1 MDVRVGDRTVRVT
14 SPDRVLYP
22 ATGTTKADVLAY
34 YVQAAPAMLPHLAGR
49 PVTRKRW
56 PDGVDGEAFFAKDVD
71 PGTPDW
77 VPTVQ
82 VPHEDGTK
90 FYPLIDAAAGLAWCA
105 QVSAVELHVPQWRL
119 AAPTGPRAAGR
130 RRAPL
135 VDRVVIDLD
144 PGPGVG
150 LAECARIAVALRE
163 RLGELGERSVPVTSG
178 SKGLHV
184 YVPMDVPL
192 PADEA
197 NGWARQVAAA
207 MVTAFPEL
215 AVDSMAKVKRHNR
228 VLIDWSQNNPAKT
241 TVAPYS
247 LRGRDQPTVAAP
259 RTWDEL
265 DDPGLRHL
273 NYREVLDRLAAGIDP
288 LADLHTPPSTQR
300 RLAVAVGA
308 PSAPPP
314 GSSSATA
321 TRRRPAVRP
330 VIVVREPAAAP
341 PSVGEPAQLPA
352 DLAGPVPVT
361 LARAA
366 EQLPGPFALTGGTRY
381 ELKWDGYR
389 GVLVADGQ
397 NTRLWSRQ
405 HRPLGQAFPE
415 LVRAGHQLLPPG
427 TVVDGEVCMW
437 DGQRLDFDLLQRRMV
452 TGARA
457 GEHARQHPAA
467 FMAFD
472 LLALRGQDLRRR
484 PWTERRAL
492 LEELAAGWAPPLQL
506 TPVTDDV
513 DQAREWMHLYQ
524 PAGIEGI
531 VAKAAHGLYAP
542 GQRAWTKVKPR
553 ETVEVLVGAV
563 IGPIEHPA
571 ALVAGLYVDGEL
583 TIVGRTG
590 QLTDRHVRALATHL
604 TPAAPGHPWPDRML
618 ANRFSPGRDRVTLTK
633 VEPTLIIE
641 VAADSARQDTGWR
654 HALRY
659 LRLRTDLTPKD
670 LPGASELRVAVEP

>member
-1 MDVRVGDRTVRVT
+1 MGDRTVRVT
-14 SPDRVLYP
+14 SPDRVLFP

-77 VPTVQ
+77 MPTVQ

-119 AAPTGPRAAGR
+119 AAPSGPRVAGR

-178 SKGLHV
+178 FKGMHV

-207 MVTAFPEL
+207 MVAAFPEL
-215 AVDSMAKVKRHNR
+215 AVDSMAKVKRQGR

-247 LRGRDQPTVAAP
+247 LRGRTEPTVAAP

-265 DDPGLRHL
+265 ADPDLRHL
-273 NYREVLDRLAAGIDP
+273 DHREVLDRLAAGIDP
-288 LADLHTPPSTQR
+288 LADLHTPPTSSQR
-300 RLAVAVGA
+300 QLAVAAGGAASA
-308 PSAPPP
+308 PSR
-314 GSSSATA
+314 GGGSATS

-330 VIVVREPAAAP
+330 VIVVREPAAP
-341 PSVGEPAQLPA
+341 PSVGEPAMVSPELPA

-366 EQLPGPFALTGGTRY
+366 EQLPGPFALAGGSRY
-381 ELKWDGYR
+381 ELKWDGY
-389 GVLVADGQ
+389 
-397 NTRLWSRQ
+397 
-405 HRPLGQAFPE
+405 
-415 LVRAGHQLLPPG
+415 
-427 TVVDGEVCMW
+427 
-437 DGQRLDFDLLQRRMV
+437 
-452 TGARA
+452 
-457 GEHARQHPAA
+457 
-467 FMAFD
+467 
-472 LLALRGQDLRRR
+472 
-484 PWTERRAL
+484 
-492 LEELAAGWAPPLQL
+492 
-506 TPVTDDV
+506 
-513 DQAREWMHLYQ
+513 LY
-524 PAGIEGI
+524 
-531 VAKAAHGLYAP
+531 
-542 GQRAWTKVKPR
+542 
-553 ETVEVLVGAV
+553 
-563 IGPIEHPA
+563 
-571 ALVAGLYVDGEL
+571 
-583 TIVGRTG
+583 
-590 QLTDRHVRALATHL
+590 
-604 TPAAPGHPWPDRML
+604 
-618 ANRFSPGRDRVTLTK
+618 
-633 VEPTLIIE
+633 
-641 VAADSARQDTGWR
+641 
-654 HALRY
+654 
-659 LRLRTDLTPKD
+659 
-670 LPGASELRVAVEP
+670 